1 MEKFWKVMKYIS
13 LSHDIEGGKWK
24 SFFSNG
30 PDIHFHWQYWKVMK
44 YISHDIEDRKL
55 KSFLGNGPDP
65 LPLQLTISLSLSLSH
80 AIDGGKLKSFL
91 GNGPDIHFHSSS
103 VLKETSLQPA
113 DSISVYTRTAF
124 FINHLLRD
132 DQQRRGKCFTYM
144 QGWLNSSEQKQE
156 SFLKKH
162 HTSQPSWLLW
172 NSERNTVPIPQQ
184 TWVILFDPRHIISNL
199 NTASSDIS
207 ADKKYTL
214 YNWTILVLVIESWWI
229 WLNLADCTK
238 SNSTCSLD
246 NDRRWNGK
254 SCNLT

>member
-44 YISHDIEDRKL
+44 YISHDIEGRKL
-55 KSFLGNGPDP
+55 KSF
-65 LPLQLTISLSLSLSH
+65 I
-80 AIDGGKLKSFL
+80 

-214 YNWTILVLVIESWWI
+214 YNWTILVLVIESW
-229 WLNLADCTK
+229 
-238 SNSTCSLD
+238 
-246 NDRRWNGK
+246 
-254 SCNLT
+254 

>member
-44 YISHDIEDRKL
+44 YISHDIEGR
-55 KSFLGNGPDP
+55 
-65 LPLQLTISLSLSLSH
+65 
-80 AIDGGKLKSFL
+80 KLKSFL

-199 NTASSDIS
+199 HQVTYQLTKS
-207 ADKKYTL
+207 TL
-214 YNWTILVLVIESWWI
+214 CTIEQFWCW
-229 WLNLADCTK
+229 WLNR
-238 SNSTCSLD
+238 
-246 NDRRWNGK
+246 DRFDSIWRIVQNPTQLVHWIMTGDGMAK
-254 SCNLT
+254 VVI